1 MRQLKITKQITKRES
16 QSLEQHLQEIGKI
29 ALLTSEEEISLAKA
43 IKKGDK
49 KALDR
54 LVNANL
60 KFVIS
65 VAKQYQNQGL
75 SLGELI
81 SYGHIGLLKA
91 AKRFDETRGFKFIS
105 YAVWWIRQS
114 MMQAIAEYARVVRMP
129 LNRISCLSKIVKT
142 RSLLEQKLER
152 QPSIDEIA
160 EELDMSP
167 HEVELTLQVSSKHA
181 SIDSPFA
188 SGEENTLL
196 DVLED
201 TREDAPDKGLINE
214 SLRRDIYKAMATI
227 DKRERQVLESYFG
240 LEGERT
246 GDNPKEKNRKRDNRK
261 TLEYIGEAINLTR
274 ERVRQLKE
282 NGITK
287 MKTTLH
293 DKRLRNYLG
302 E

>member
-1 MRQLKITKQITKRES
+1 MRQLQITKQITKRES

-29 ALLTSEEEISLAKA
+29 PLLTSEEEISLARK

-49 KALDR
+49 ESLDK
-54 LVNANL
+54 LVKANL
-60 KFVIS
+60 KFVVS

-81 SYGHIGLLKA
+81 SYGHLGLIKA

-114 MMQAIAEYARVVRMP
+114 MMQANAEYARAVRLP
-129 LNRISCLSKIVKT
+129 LNRLGSLSKIVKT
-142 RSLLEQKLER
+142 HSLLEQELER
-152 QPSIDEIA
+152 KPSIEEIA
-160 EELDMSP
+160 ERLEMSP

-181 SIDSPFA
+181 SMDSPFA

-201 TREDAPDKGLINE
+201 KKQESPDKGLINE
-214 SLRRDIYKAMATI
+214 SLRRDIYKGMAKL
-227 DKRERQVLESYFG
+227 DKRERHVLESYFG
-240 LEGERT
+240 LEKEGEVGT
-246 GDNPKEKNRKRDNRK
+246 SLKNKRDNRK
-261 TLEYIGEAINLTR
+261 TLESIGESIKLTR

-282 NGITK
+282 NGVNK
-287 MKTTLH
+287 MKTALH
-293 DKRLRNYLG
+293 DKLLRNYIG
-302 E
+302 G

>member
-1 MRQLKITKQITKRES
+1 MMRQLKITKQITKRES

-29 ALLTSEEEISLAKA
+29 PLLTSEEEIALAKR

-49 KALDR
+49 EALDT

-91 AKRFDETRGFKFIS
+91 AKRFDHTRGFKFIS

-129 LNRISCLSKIVKT
+129 LNRISCLSKIVRT
-142 RSLLEQKLER
+142 RSELEQRLER
-152 QPSIDEIA
+152 KPSIDEIA
-160 EELDMSP
+160 EELGMSP

-181 SIDSPFA
+181 SMDSPFA

-201 TREDAPDKGLINE
+201 KMGESPDKGLIDE
-214 SLRRDIYKAMATI
+214 SLRKDIYRAVDTLL
-227 DKRERQVLESYFG
+227 DKREKQVLYAYFG
-240 LEGERT
+240 IDP
-246 GDNPKEKNRKRDNRK
+246 DNPGNKRDNRK
-261 TLEYIGEAINLTR
+261 TLEYIGESINLTR

-282 NGITK
+282 NAIGK
-287 MKTTLH
+287 LKAFLH
-293 DKRLRNYLG
+293 HQRLRNYLG
-302 E
+302 KD

>member
-29 ALLTSEEEISLAKA
+29 PLLTSEEEISLAKR

-49 KALDR
+49 EALDK

-142 RSLLEQKLER
+142 RSMLEQRLER

-160 EELDMSP
+160 EELEMSAQ
-167 HEVELTLQVSSKHA
+167 EVELTLQVSSKHA
-181 SIDSPFA
+181 SMDSPFA

-201 TREDAPDKGLINE
+201 SRGDAPDRGLINE
-214 SLRRDIYKAMATI
+214 SLRRDIYKAMEKLE
-227 DKRERQVLESYFG
+227 KRERQVLESYFG
-240 LEGERT
+240 LQGEDADKN
-246 GDNPKEKNRKRDNRK
+246 GPKSKRDNRK
-261 TLEYIGEAINLTR
+261 TLEYIGESIKLTR

-282 NGITK
+282 NGIGK
-287 MKTTLH
+287 MKTALH
-293 DKRLRNYLG
+293 HERLRNYLG
-302 E
+302 D

>member
-1 MRQLKITKQITKRES
+1 MRQLKIVRKPTKKDGKAI
-16 QSLEQHLQEIGKI
+16 EQHLQDIGKI
-29 ALLTSEEEISLAKA
+29 PLLTSEEEIALAKR
-43 IKKGDK
+43 IRKDDK
-49 KALDR
+49 EALDK
-54 LVNANL
+54 LVTANL

-75 SLGELI
+75 SLAELV

-114 MMQAIAEYARVVRMP
+114 MMQAIAEFARPVRMP
-129 LNRISCLSKIVKT
+129 LNRISCLSKIIKT
-142 RSLLEQKLER
+142 RSKLEQTLER

-160 EELDMSP
+160 EELDMLP

-181 SIDSPFA
+181 SIDSPFT

-201 TREDAPDKGLINE
+201 KKEDAPDKQLINE
-214 SLRRDIYKAMATI
+214 SLRKDIYKAMAGL
-227 DKRERQVLESYFG
+227 DEREKKVIESYFG
-240 LEGERT
+240 LQGKEGS
-246 GDNPKEKNRKRDNRK
+246 K
-261 TLEYIGEAINLTR
+261 TLEYIGERIKLTR

-282 NGITK
+282 NSLGK
-287 MKTTLH
+287 MKTALH
-293 DKRLRNYLG
+293 HERLRNYIG
-302 E
+302 KEKGG